1 MDLTIEQSS
10 LARAL
15 RAVGRIVPTRT
26 TLPVLQAAVLAAR
39 DGRLTLRATDI
50 ELALTTSIAADVAV
64 PGETALP
71 ARLLAEYVTQLPTGP
86 VRLTLEPERGRV
98 RVTAARFVA
107 RVATLDPTEFPTVPA
122 LVDDRAI
129 DLDAT
134 TFRAALGRVSFAAAR
149 DESRPVLAA
158 VLFAFGA
165 EGLTLAAADGFR
177 LARVHLPGLV
187 AAEQALLVPA
197 RAVAEFVRLL
207 EGTEGVRLVPAADG
221 RGVALRTGETTLY
234 TRLIEGTYPDVE
246 RVIPRECATR
256 VTVDAASFRQA
267 VRMSGLFASGDA
279 RPVVVEAGRDGLHL
293 RARGDE
299 TGDVE
304 SDLPATVHGEPRAV
318 ALNTRLLTDLL
329 DVVEDGQIEISWN
342 SPQTPVRVQEAVHA
356 ADGAVWVVMPLHD
369 PALTR
374 AVGEQKAA

>member
-1 MDLTIEQSS
+1 MDVTIEQSS

-15 RAVGRIVPTRT
+15 RAVGRIVPTRA
-26 TLPVLQAAVLAAR
+26 TLSVLQAAVLAAR

-50 ELALTTSIAADVAV
+50 ELALTTSIPADVAV

-107 RVATLDPTEFPTVPA
+107 RVATLDPSEFPTFPA
-122 LVDDRAI
+122 VADDRAI

-134 TFRAALGRVSFAAAR
+134 TFRAALGRVTFAAAR

-177 LARVHLPGLV
+177 LARVHLAGLV
-187 AAEQALLVPA
+187 AAEQRLLVPA

-207 EGTEGVRLVPAADG
+207 EGTEGVRFVPAADG

-234 TRLIEGTYPDVE
+234 TRLIEGTYPDIE

-256 VTVDAASFRQA
+256 VIVDAASFRQA
-267 VRMSGLFASGDA
+267 VRVSGLFGSGDA
-279 RPVVVEAGRDGLHL
+279 RPAVVEAGPDRLHL

-299 TGDVE
+299 TGDAE
-304 SDLPATVHGEPRAV
+304 SDLPATIHGEPRAV

-329 DVVEDGQIEISWN
+329 DVVEDGQLEISWN
-342 SPQTPVRVQEAVHA
+342 SPQTPVRVREAGHA
-356 ADGAVWVVMPLHD
+356 ADSAVWVVMPLHD

-374 AVGEQKAA
+374 AAGDQKVA

>member
-177 LARVHLPGLV
+177 LARVHLPG
-187 AAEQALLVPA
+187 
-197 RAVAEFVRLL
+197 
-207 EGTEGVRLVPAADG
+207 
-221 RGVALRTGETTLY
+221 
-234 TRLIEGTYPDVE
+234 
-246 RVIPRECATR
+246 
-256 VTVDAASFRQA
+256 
-267 VRMSGLFASGDA
+267 
-279 RPVVVEAGRDGLHL
+279 
-293 RARGDE
+293 
-299 TGDVE
+299 
-304 SDLPATVHGEPRAV
+304 
-318 ALNTRLLTDLL
+318 
-329 DVVEDGQIEISWN
+329 
-342 SPQTPVRVQEAVHA
+342 
-356 ADGAVWVVMPLHD
+356 
-369 PALTR
+369 
-374 AVGEQKAA
+374 